1 MVYNIDGNLY
11 IMMDSIAQLRKKIE
25 AAIVEDKA
33 TLESFRRDFISKK
46 GHIARLFEAFKR
58 LSTAEKKTMGP
69 ALNSL
74 KNEAEKKFKN
84 AASVLESDAISFTE
98 QPVVDVTLPAFGPII
113 GSLHPLTIVQNKIV
127 SIFQRIGF
135 NLVEGAEIVG
145 DWHNFSALNF
155 PENHPARD
163 MQDTFFLQR
172 NPDQLLRTHTTSV
185 QISTCAAQS
194 PPIRSIAVGRVFRN
208 EAISARSHCFFHQV
222 DGMYIH
228 TDVTFSDLKGTI
240 YHFVESMFGQA
251 TKLRFRAS
259 YFPFTE
265 PSAEVD
271 VNCRL
276 CQGKGCTVC
285 KHSGWVEILGA
296 GMIDPNVLTNCHID
310 PEQYSGF
317 AFGMGIERIAML
329 LYQID
334 DLRLF
339 SENHLAFLRQFTAC

>member
-11 IMMDSIAQLRKKIE
+11 MMMDSIAQLREKVE
-25 AAIVEDKA
+25 SAIIEDKA

-46 GHIARLFEAFKR
+46 GHIARLFEAFKQ
-58 LSTAEKKTMGP
+58 LSTAEKKAMGP

-74 KNEAEKKFKN
+74 KNEAEKKFKH
-84 AASVLESDAISFTE
+84 AASALEAATSPSIQ
-98 QPVVDVTLPAFGPII
+98 QPVDVTLSAFGPTI
-113 GSLHPLTIVQNKIV
+113 GSLHPLTIVQNKII

-135 NLVEGAEIVG
+135 NLAEGSEIVG

-163 MQDTFFLQR
+163 MQDTFFVQR
-172 NPDQLLRTHTTSV
+172 NPDRLLRTHTTSV

-240 YHFVESMFGQA
+240 YHFVESLFGQA

-271 VNCRL
+271 INCRL

>member
-1 MVYNIDGNLY
+1 
-11 IMMDSIAQLRKKIE
+11 MMDRIAQLREKIE
-25 AAIVEDKA
+25 TTVIEDKA
-33 TLESFRRDFISKK
+33 TLERFRQDFISKK
-46 GHIARLFEAFKR
+46 GSIARLFEAFKW
-58 LSTAEKKTMGP
+58 LPIAEKKAMGP
-69 ALNSL
+69 ALNGL
-74 KNEAEKKFKN
+74 KNGAEKKFKSAAN
-84 AASVLESDAISFTE
+84 ALETAAAPSIA
-98 QPVVDVTLPAFGPII
+98 QPVDVTLPACGVI
-113 GSLHPLTIVQNKIV
+113 GSLHPLTIVQNKVI
-127 SIFQRIGF
+127 SIFQRMGF
-135 NLVEGAEIVG
+135 NLVEGPEIVG
-145 DWHNFSALNF
+145 DWDNFSALNF

-163 MQDTFFLQR
+163 MQDTFFLQL

-185 QISTCAAQS
+185 QIATCAAQS
-194 PPIRSIAVGRVFRN
+194 PPIRSIALGRVFRK
-208 EAISARSHCFFHQV
+208 EAISARSNCFFHQV

-228 TDVTFSDLKGTI
+228 TNVTFSDLKGTI

-271 VNCRL
+271 IHCRL

-285 KHSGWVEILGA
+285 KDSGWVEILGA

-310 PEQYSGF
+310 PEAYSGF

-339 SENHLAFLRQFTAC
+339 SENNLAFLRQFSGCLGLNEIPVPTK

>member
-1 MVYNIDGNLY
+1 
-11 IMMDSIAQLRKKIE
+11 MMDQIAQLREKMNTIL
-25 AAIVEDKA
+25 IEDKA
-33 TLESFRRDFISKK
+33 TLERFRQDFIGKK
-46 GHIARLFEAFKR
+46 GSIAALFETFKQ
-58 LSTAEKKTMGP
+58 LPIAAKKTIGP
-69 ALNSL
+69 LLNGL
-74 KNEAEKKFKN
+74 KNEAEKKFKS
-84 AASVLESDAISFTE
+84 AASILEAVAPAIQ
-98 QPVVDVTLPAFGPII
+98 QPVDVTLPAFGPAI
-113 GSLHPLTIVQNKIV
+113 GSLHPLTIVQNKIS

-135 NLVEGAEIVG
+135 NLAEGPEIVG
-145 DWHNFSALNF
+145 NWHNFGALNF

-163 MQDTFFLQR
+163 LQDTFFLQL
-172 NPDQLLRTHTTSV
+172 NPVQLLRTHTTSV
-185 QISTCAAQS
+185 QISTCTDQS

-222 DGMYIH
+222 DGMYID
-228 TDVTFSDLKGTI
+228 TAVTFSDLKGTI
-240 YHFVESMFGQA
+240 YHFVEAMFGRA

-271 VNCRL
+271 IHCRL

-285 KHSGWVEILGA
+285 KQSGWVEILGA
-296 GMIDPNVLTNCHID
+296 GMIDPNVLTNCQID

-339 SENHLAFLRQFTAC
+339 SENHLDFLRQFKGCLGFSDGAVFAK

>member
-1 MVYNIDGNLY
+1 
-11 IMMDSIAQLRKKIE
+11 MMD
-25 AAIVEDKA
+25 
-33 TLESFRRDFISKK
+33 
-46 GHIARLFEAFKR
+46 HIARLREQIQATVIKDKAILDRFKQDFIGKKGRIPLLFEAFKA
-58 LSTAEKKTMGP
+58 LPIAEKRAIGP

-74 KNEAEKKFKN
+74 KNEAEKKFKS
-84 AASVLESDAISFTE
+84 AASALETISAPFISE
-98 QPVVDVTLPAFGPII
+98 LADVTLPAFGGI
-113 GSLHPLTIVQNKIV
+113 GSLHPLTIVQNRII
-127 SIFQRIGF
+127 SIFGRIGF
-135 NLVEGAEIVG
+135 NLAEGPEIVG
-145 DWHNFSALNF
+145 DWHNFGALNF

-163 MQDTFFLQR
+163 MQDTFFLQL

-185 QISTCAAQS
+185 QISACSAQR

-222 DGMYIH
+222 DGMYINK
-228 TDVTFSDLKGTI
+228 DVAFSDLKGTI
-240 YHFVESMFGQA
+240 YHFVEAMFGQG

-271 VNCRL
+271 IHCRL

-285 KHSGWVEILGA
+285 KQSGWVEILGA
-296 GMIDPNVLTNCHID
+296 GMIDPKVLTNCHID
-310 PEQYSGF
+310 PEAYSGF

-329 LYQID
+329 RYQID

-339 SENHLAFLRQFTAC
+339 SENHLAFLRQFKGCLGLSDLSLVTK

>member
-1 MVYNIDGNLY
+1 
-11 IMMDSIAQLRKKIE
+11 MMDCIAQLREKIE
-25 AAIVEDKA
+25 NWIIQDKA
-33 TLESFRRDFISKK
+33 SLESFRCDFISRK
-46 GHIARLFEAFKR
+46 GAIARLFEAFKQ
-58 LSTAEKKTMGP
+58 LSIAEKKAIGP
-69 ALNSL
+69 ALNNL
-74 KNEAEKKFKN
+74 KNEAEKKFKS
-84 AASVLESDAISFTE
+84 AASLLESKPSTA
-98 QPVVDVTLPAFGPII
+98 QPIGDVTLPSFGPGI
-113 GSLHPLTIVQNKIV
+113 GSLHPLTIVQNKIIT
-127 SIFQRIGF
+127 IFQRIGF
-135 NLVEGAEIVG
+135 NLAEGPEIVG

-155 PENHPARD
+155 PDNHPARD
-163 MQDTFFLQR
+163 MQDTFFVQR

-185 QISTCAAQS
+185 QISTCTTQK

-240 YHFVESMFGQA
+240 YHFVETLFGPA

-271 VNCRL
+271 INCRL
-276 CQGKGCTVC
+276 CKGKGCTVC

-296 GMIDPNVLTNCHID
+296 GMIDPHVLTNCHIAPD
-310 PEQYSGF
+310 TYSGF

-339 SENHLAFLRQFTAC
+339 SENHLAFLRQFTVC

>member
-1 MVYNIDGNLY
+1 MIDHV
-11 IMMDSIAQLRKKIE
+11 AQLREKIQN
-25 AAIVEDKA
+25 AVIEDKA
-33 TLESFRRDFISKK
+33 TLESFRLDFIGKK
-46 GHIARLFEAFKR
+46 GSIALLFETFKR
-58 LSTAEKKTMGP
+58 LPIEAKKAIGP
-69 ALNSL
+69 ALNDL
-74 KNEAEKKFKN
+74 KNQAEKKFKS
-84 AASVLESDAISFTE
+84 AASLLEVKASSSIE
-98 QPVVDVTLPAFGPII
+98 QTIDVTLPACGTPI
-113 GSLHPLTIVQNKIV
+113 GTLHPLTIVQNKIV

-135 NLVEGAEIVG
+135 NLSEGPEIVG
-145 DWHNFSALNF
+145 DWHNFTALNF
-155 PENHPARD
+155 PDNHPARD
-163 MQDTFFLQR
+163 MQDTFFIQR

-185 QISTCAAQS
+185 QISTCTLQN

-228 TDVTFSDLKGTI
+228 RDATFSDLKGTI
-240 YHFVESMFGQA
+240 YHFVESMFGPA

-271 VNCRL
+271 INCRL
-276 CQGKGCTVC
+276 CKAKGCTVC

-310 PEQYSGF
+310 PEEYSGF

-339 SENHLAFLRQFTAC
+339 SENHLAFLRQFISCSP

>member
-1 MVYNIDGNLY
+1 MIDH
-11 IMMDSIAQLRKKIE
+11 IARLREKMNTALI
-25 AAIVEDKA
+25 EDKA
-33 TLESFRRDFISKK
+33 TLERFRQDFIGKK
-46 GHIARLFEAFKR
+46 GCIAHLFETFKQ
-58 LSTAEKKTMGP
+58 LPIAAKKAIGP
-69 ALNSL
+69 ALNGL
-74 KNEAEKKFKN
+74 KNEAEKKFKS
-84 AASVLESDAISFTE
+84 AASALEAVPPPAMQ
-98 QPVVDVTLPAFGPII
+98 QPVDVTLPAFGAAI
-113 GSLHPLTIVQNKIV
+113 GSLHPLTIVQNKII
-127 SIFQRIGF
+127 SIFQRMGF
-135 NLVEGAEIVG
+135 NLAEGSEIVG
-145 DWHNFSALNF
+145 DWHNFGALNF

-163 MQDTFFLQR
+163 LQDTFFLQL
-172 NPDQLLRTHTTSV
+172 NPAQLLRTHTTAV
-185 QISTCAAQS
+185 QVETCTAQS

-208 EAISARSHCFFHQV
+208 EAISARSHCFFHQI
-222 DGMYIH
+222 DGMYVH

-240 YHFVESMFGQA
+240 YHFVEAMFGKA

-271 VNCRL
+271 IHCRL

-285 KHSGWVEILGA
+285 KYAGWVEILGA

-329 LYQID
+329 LYQVD

-339 SENHLAFLRQFTAC
+339 SENHLAFLRQFRGCLGFSEASFFAK

>member
-1 MVYNIDGNLY
+1 MAYNIDGSLY
-11 IMMDSIAQLRKKIE
+11 IMMDDIAQLREKIE
-25 AAIVEDKA
+25 SVIIKDQA

-46 GHIARLFEAFKR
+46 GKIARLFEAFKQ
-58 LSTAEKKTMGP
+58 LSIAEKKAMGP
-69 ALNSL
+69 ALNGL
-74 KNEAEKKFKN
+74 KSEAERKFKS
-84 AASVLESDAISFTE
+84 AATALEAAAPPST
-98 QPVVDVTLPAFGPII
+98 QPSVDVTLPACGPTI
-113 GSLHPLTIVQNKIV
+113 GSLHPLTIVQNKII

-135 NLVEGAEIVG
+135 NLAEGPEIVG

-172 NPDQLLRTHTTSV
+172 GPDRLLRTHTTSV
-185 QISTCAAQS
+185 QISTCAAQN

-240 YHFVESMFGQA
+240 YHFVASMFGRA

-271 VNCRL
+271 INCRL

-296 GMIDPNVLTNCHID
+296 GMIDPNVLANCHID

-329 LYQID
+329 RYQID

>member
-1 MVYNIDGNLY
+1 M
-11 IMMDSIAQLRKKIE
+11 MMDRIAQLREKIE
-25 AAIVEDKA
+25 SVVIKDKA

-46 GHIARLFEAFKR
+46 GSIAALFEAFR
-58 LSTAEKKTMGP
+58 QLPTEAKKAMGP
-69 ALNSL
+69 ALNGL
-74 KNEAEKKFKN
+74 KEQAEKKFKH
-84 AASVLESDAISFTE
+84 AASILEAAAVPSTQ
-98 QPVVDVTLPAFGPII
+98 QPVDGTLPAFGATI
-113 GSLHPLTIVQNKIV
+113 GSLHPLTIVQNKII

-135 NLVEGAEIVG
+135 NLAEGPEIVG
-145 DWHNFSALNF
+145 DWHNFTALNF

-163 MQDTFFLQR
+163 MQDTFFVQR

-185 QISTCAAQS
+185 QISTCTAQA
-194 PPIRSIAVGRVFRN
+194 PPIRSIAIGRVFRK

-240 YHFVESMFGQA
+240 YHFVEAMFGPA

-271 VNCRL
+271 INCRL

-285 KHSGWVEILGA
+285 KYSGWVEILGA

-329 LYQID
+329 HYQID

>member
-1 MVYNIDGNLY
+1 
-11 IMMDSIAQLRKKIE
+11 MDSIAQLLEKIE
-25 AAIVEDKA
+25 GTIIKDKA

-46 GHIARLFEAFKR
+46 GHIARLFEAFKQF
-58 LSTAEKKTMGP
+58 SIAEKKAIGP

-74 KNEAEKKFKN
+74 KNQAQKKFKN
-84 AASVLESDAISFTE
+84 AASVLESDAVPSTA

-113 GSLHPLTIVQNKIV
+113 GSLHPLTIVQNRII
-127 SIFQRIGF
+127 SIFQRMGF
-135 NLVEGAEIVG
+135 NLVEGPEIVG

-185 QISTCAAQS
+185 QISTCVAQS

-271 VNCRL
+271 MNCRL

-329 LYQID
+329 RYQID